1 MTHAEG
7 AAPASGMRDAVRRGV
22 AWKLGSLAATQ
33 ILRLVTIVL
42 IARVLAPEEFGVAA
56 IALSTWTVATVVTDL
71 ALGAALVQKAEI
83 DESDRSTVFWASTG
97 AGCVLALAGIAC
109 SGLVA
114 KVFDEPDVK
123 QLFAALALAVLFNS
137 LASTPVALLTRAM
150 DFRTLELVSLA
161 AAVAGAA
168 AGISLAYAGAGAW
181 ALVATALV
189 GSAVSCAL
197 IWSRS
202 GWRPGLQFSRARLRR
217 HIGFAATFW
226 GTRAVAG
233 LQRNGDRL
241 LVGRFLGAAE
251 LGAYAVPA
259 GIVSVP
265 ASRLVDPIRSV
276 LFPAFSRLQ
285 QSLAELADAWSRV
298 TRLVCA
304 LLAPVLV
311 ALALAADDV
320 VELVLG
326 SSWSEATPVLRIIA
340 LAALVQLASSMSAVV
355 LAALGRLSTVLHVFV
370 ATFLLSVGGFLIG
383 QRYGLTGAAA
393 GYAAATVVMTPLYVY
408 LTARELELGLRP
420 VVSTFLPRGGRSG
433 RDDGHR
439 LGLRRPVRRPLR
451 GRPAAARG
459 GVVASVCARRAAALT
474 RVATRPEAGPDARSG
489 GYKSRLTSRPAA
501 LTPTCSIS
509 SSCSVRLL
517 VAFRTL
523 CATGAASAA
532 TCRPHLGAARPGG
545 HAASAARARRTG
557 ARGPRT
563 RRKRQDTRMLRA
575 AAAVPGR
582 DLLHDPE
589 HGFPLCPRQPA
600 AGRRSPG
607 YITGARSHQ
616 GSTNTAHTSAT
627 SRTREGRCSPAPLSP
642 ARKRLAHVI
651 FGCRVD

>member
-114 KVFDEPDVK
+114 KLFDEPDVK

-197 IWSRS
+197 NWSRS

-241 LVGRFLGAAE
+241 LVGRFLGAPE

-420 VVSTFLPRGGRSG
+420 VVSTFLPAAAGVAAMTVTVLAF
-433 RDDGHR
+433 DVLFADH
-439 LGLRRPVRRPLR
+439 LR

-474 RVATRPEAGPDARSG
+474 RVAARPEAGPDARG
-489 GYKSRLTSRPAA
+489 G
-501 LTPTCSIS
+501 
-509 SSCSVRLL
+509 
-517 VAFRTL
+517 
-523 CATGAASAA
+523 
-532 TCRPHLGAARPGG
+532 
-545 HAASAARARRTG
+545 
-557 ARGPRT
+557 
-563 RRKRQDTRMLRA
+563 
-575 AAAVPGR
+575 
-582 DLLHDPE
+582 
-589 HGFPLCPRQPA
+589 
-600 AGRRSPG
+600 
-607 YITGARSHQ
+607 
-616 GSTNTAHTSAT
+616 
-627 SRTREGRCSPAPLSP
+627 AP
-642 ARKRLAHVI
+642 RLA
-651 FGCRVD
+651 